1 MKAFNLLLVAFS
13 LFSVVSCTPQSGGG
27 GNMQTLN
34 AYDTARDSKL
44 NVDVRTEAAL
54 TLSSEQKKSLQQ
66 ELFREIPGDLDVHTV
81 DAVEILS
88 RIGNSDA
95 AKRLQDSLIDPASY
109 EVPGQIRAAA
119 TAAVVEIRKKA

>member
-1 MKAFNLLLVAFS
+1 
-13 LFSVVSCTPQSGGG
+13 
-27 GNMQTLN
+27 MQTLN